1 MSGDAPLPSS
11 FDGNADFY
19 NENRAEKFFR
29 RLREEPLIPL
39 GCALTVAALVGATRA
54 IRAGDGNRTNIM
66 FRRRIYAQGFTIVAM
81 LAGSMYWQEDRNK
94 RKEFEGVVAEK
105 TRQEKRDKWIRELE
119 VRDEEEKAMKAQL
132 AQRRAR
138 REGRDALG
146 AVKEKVE
153 SATEGVKEVVDE
165 GVAKGEKLMEDGKEK
180 VESKENKGIL
190 QSVKDLVG
198 GK

>member
-94 RKEFEGVVAEK
+94 RKEFEGVLAEK

-138 REGRDALG
+138 REGRDALA
-146 AVKEKVE
+146 AVKEKAE
-153 SATEGVKEVVDE
+153 SVTESMKEVADE
-165 GVAKGEKLMEDGKEK
+165 GVTKGEKLMEDGKEK
-180 VESKENKGIL
+180 VESKESKGVL